1 MIHSTVHTHTDF
13 CDGVDSMERMAA
25 EAFKRGL
32 KCLGFSG
39 HSYVE
44 LDNFGIPPT
53 KMAEYITEAKR
64 VKSLYCGKMDV
75 LCGLEVDSLTT
86 TVKCSESL
94 DYTIGSAH
102 SVRGEDGV
110 DYIVDESAERLKM
123 AANMGFGGSFI
134 KLCAAYFSQFSAFVF
149 KTRPDIVGH
158 FDLVTKF
165 NEKGNFFYDSCPVY
179 TNASL
184 LALDTVLESGAVI
197 EVNTGAISRGYRTAP
212 YPAVPLLKRIWE
224 KKGRVIITTDAH
236 AADTITAYTEEAEE
250 LLRSVGFTS
259 VCELSAHGF
268 YERGL

>member
-1 MIHSTVHTHTDF
+1 MIRSTVHTHTDF
-13 CDGVDSMERMAA
+13 CDGVDSMERMAE
-25 EAFKRGL
+25 EAFKLGI

-53 KMAEYITEAKR
+53 KMAEYISESR
-64 VKSLYCGKMDV
+64 RIKSLYNEKLDV

-86 TVKCSESL
+86 SISYRNDL

-110 DYIVDESAERLKM
+110 DYIVDESAERLKK
-123 AANMGFGGSFI
+123 AALMGFGGSYE
-134 KLCAAYFSQFSAFVF
+134 KLCAAYFCQFSTFIY
-149 KTRPDIVGH
+149 KTSPHIVGH

-165 NEKGNFFYDSCPVY
+165 NEKGGFFDDNSRVY
-179 TNASL
+179 RNASL
-184 LALDTVLESGAVI
+184 EALDTVLESGAII

-212 YPAVPLLKRIWE
+212 YPSVPLLKRILE

-236 AADTITAYTEEAEE
+236 AADTLISYTEEAEE

-259 VCELSAHGF
+259 VCELSALGF
-268 YERGL
+268 YERSL